1 MRLEETPFQNY
12 LEKRVHDQKKS
23 RNLQPTGDVVCSR
36 FGGQFLENDAQL
48 FSLSNL
54 DNEELTLATS
64 ALKTPYSGKF
74 TLSTQLIYQIIL

>member
-1 MRLEETPFQNY
+1 M
-12 LEKRVHDQKKS
+12 
-23 RNLQPTGDVVCSR
+23 CSR

-48 FSLSNL
+48 FSLSKL
-54 DNEELTLATS
+54 DTEELILVTS